1 MKKVTFDERVR
12 VREMD
17 VTMGEHKMELQSPPS
32 IIVDGQ
38 QVSNHT
44 CSTVWLPYILIGG
57 CAFVTFLIILLF
69 TRSKKPEKNN
79 TDS

>member
-17 VTMGEHKMELQSPPS
+17 VTMGQHKMELQSPPS

-38 QVSNHT
+38 RFNDHP
-44 CSTVWLPYILIGG
+44 CSTVWLPYLLIGG
-57 CAFVTFLIILLF
+57 SVLVTFLIILLF

>member
-32 IIVDGQ
+32 IIVDGHC
-38 QVSNHT
+38 SNNHT
-44 CSTVWLPYILIGG
+44 YSTVWLPYILIGG
-57 CAFVTFLIILLF
+57 CALATFLIILLF
-69 TRSKKPEKNN
+69 IRSKKPEKNN